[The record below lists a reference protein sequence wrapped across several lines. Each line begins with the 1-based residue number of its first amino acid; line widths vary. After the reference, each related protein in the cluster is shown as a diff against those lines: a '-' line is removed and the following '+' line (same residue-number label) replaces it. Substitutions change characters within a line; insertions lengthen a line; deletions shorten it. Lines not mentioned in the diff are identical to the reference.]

1 MAHAARLASPASPT
15 STATPPHAPS
25 VHGVPAHA
33 ATATCP
39 PATRTRTDCRYCGG
53 ALPRGRTV
61 SFCPYCGQDL
71 TVRQCPACSAEL
83 DLGWRFCVCCG
94 RGVGEG

>member
-1 MAHAARLASPASPT
+1 MAHAA
-15 STATPPHAPS
+15 ATP
-25 VHGVPAHA
+25 VAHE
-33 ATATCP
+33 ATAP
-39 PATRTRTDCRYCGG
+39 AAPATRHPSSTRPRTDCRYCGG
-53 ALPRGRTV
+53 ALPRARAV

>member
-1 MAHAARLASPASPT
+1 MASAAAPRITSGVAVVREAPA
-15 STATPPHAPS
+15 APS
-25 VHGVPAHA
+25 PSA
-33 ATATCP
+33 APCA
-39 PATRTRTDCRYCGG
+39 DCRYFGSL
-53 ALPRGRTV
+53 LPRGRAV

-94 RGVGEG
+94 RSMGEG